1 MIRGAR
7 YVHTNLIAR
16 DWKSLVK
23 FYESL
28 FNCVFVPPE
37 RNYAGPD
44 LEAGTGVPGSTLSGR
59 HLRLPGHGP
68 EGPTLEI
75 YSYSRPVAGPP
86 PAVNRPGFAHLA
98 FEVASVREA
107 QREVLAAGGK
117 PIGEIVSLT
126 TSSGSQV
133 SWCYVTDPEGN
144 IIELQS
150 WAIHILGPE

>member
-1 MIRGAR
+1 
-7 YVHTNLIAR
+7 
-16 DWKSLVK
+16 
-23 FYESL
+23 
-28 FNCVFVPPE
+28 
-37 RNYAGPD
+37 
-44 LEAGTGVPGSTLSGR
+44 
-59 HLRLPGHGP
+59 
-68 EGPTLEI
+68 
-75 YSYSRPVAGPP
+75 
-86 PAVNRPGFAHLA
+86 VNRPGFAHLA